1 MYGEATMPKVRAVRL
16 SPPPSLSDKVLSS
29 KWTSWLNQLFNR
41 VEDGPFKIQ
50 GYPKADLIN
59 DLKASDFGD
68 ISSTDPFSSIIF
80 VYDEVGGPVLAFSD
94 GTDWRRVTDRS
105 IVA

>member
-1 MYGEATMPKVRAVRL
+1 MYGEATMPKIRAVRL

-50 GYPKADLIN
+50 GYPKADLP
-59 DLKASDFGD
+59 DPEVFGD